1 MNFHL
6 KLIFLL
12 LLVPAGLFAQ
22 EISETNT
29 DTLYYHALKQYKQ
42 QNYPAALKL
51 SSRGLELAPE
61 YHDIRILRV
70 RTNWALGNMSMAD
83 EDLNLLL
90 KDAPQYV
97 DVKPLVIQRV
107 KKFSAAFEAL
117 EFLDRVIPIYPEDSE
132 LKVERAIF
140 LLQEGQ
146 RKEARELAL
155 TLLAKKGIS
164 GGERYSLQNILKR
177 TISDEIGINY
187 QYINFSEDY
196 SRSDAWNLLSL
207 EYQHNFDRTAV
218 IGRVNYTD
226 RGYDDGQLYEIEAY
240 PVFSDRFYAFANLG
254 FSNDDIFP
262 DFRTSASL
270 FYNFASNFE
279 AEVGSRVL
287 FYDDSSY
294 FSGIIGLTAYSGK
307 FYLNLRSFLGPK
319 RMEQLVQNYQFNL
332 RFYLNNAD
340 NYLFLRLGSGIS
352 PDETSLYSRVQTDP
366 ALDAWYGNLG
376 INKSLGIHH
385 IFHLGAGFLY
395 EDITS
400 AREGTQFVGFA
411 GYRYRF

>member
-1 MNFHL
+1 M
-6 KLIFLL
+6 LILL
-12 LLVPAGLFAQ
+12 FPAGLFAQ

-29 DTLYYHALKQYKQ
+29 DTLYYHALDAYKAE
-42 QNYPAALKL
+42 NYNDALRL

-70 RTNWALGNMSMAD
+70 RTNWALNNLQTAD
-83 EDLNLLL
+83 EDLDLLL
-90 KDAPQYV
+90 KNVPKYV
-97 DVKPLVIQRV
+97 DVKPLAEQRV
-107 KKFSAAFEAL
+107 KKFPAAPEAL
-117 EFLDRVIPIYPEDSE
+117 VFLNRILTVYPEDTG
-132 LKVERAIF
+132 LKVQKALL
-140 LLQEGQ
+140 LLQDGQ

-155 TLLAKKGIS
+155 ELVSKNDIS
-164 GGERYSLQNILKR
+164 GGQRYSLQNVLNR
-177 TISDEIGINY
+177 TISDEMGINY
-187 QYINFSEDY
+187 QYINFSEAY
-196 SRSDAWNLLSL
+196 SRSDSWNLLSL

-218 IGRVNYTD
+218 IGRINYTN
-226 RGYDDGQLYEIEAY
+226 RGYDEGKLYELEVY
-240 PVFSDRFYAFANLG
+240 PVFSDRFYGFVNAG
-254 FSNDDIFP
+254 FSNDMIFP
-262 DFRTSASL
+262 DFRGSASL
-270 FYNFASNFE
+270 YYNFASNFE
-279 AEVGSRVL
+279 AEVGSRML
-287 FYDDSSY
+287 FYNNSSY

-332 RFYLNNAD
+332 RFYLKNAD

-366 ALDAWYGNLG
+366 TLDAYYGNLG
-376 INKSLGIHH
+376 INKSFGVHH
-385 IFHLGAGFLY
+385 IFNLGAGFLY

>member
-1 MNFHL
+1 MNFRL
-6 KLIFLL
+6 KLL
-12 LLVPAGLFAQ
+12 LLILLFPAGLFAQ

-29 DTLYYHALKQYKQ
+29 DTLYYHALDAYKAE
-42 QNYPAALKL
+42 NYNDALRL

-70 RTNWALGNMSMAD
+70 RTNWALNNLQTAD
-83 EDLNLLL
+83 EDLDLLL
-90 KDAPQYV
+90 KNVPKYV
-97 DVKPLVIQRV
+97 DVKPLAEQRV
-107 KKFSAAFEAL
+107 KKFPAAPEAL
-117 EFLDRVIPIYPEDSE
+117 VFLNRILTVYPEDTG
-132 LKVERAIF
+132 LKVQKALL
-140 LLQEGQ
+140 LLQDGQ

-155 TLLAKKGIS
+155 ELVSKNDIS
-164 GGERYSLQNILKR
+164 GGQRYSLQNVLNR
-177 TISDEIGINY
+177 TISDEMGINY
-187 QYINFSEDY
+187 QYINFSEAY
-196 SRSDAWNLLSL
+196 SRSDSWNLLSL

-218 IGRVNYTD
+218 IGRINYTN
-226 RGYDDGQLYEIEAY
+226 RGYDEGKLYELEVY
-240 PVFSDRFYAFANLG
+240 PVFSDRFYGFVNAG
-254 FSNDDIFP
+254 FSNDMIFP
-262 DFRTSASL
+262 DFRGSASL
-270 FYNFASNFE
+270 YYNFASNFE
-279 AEVGSRVL
+279 AEVGSRML
-287 FYDDSSY
+287 FYNNSSY

-332 RFYLNNAD
+332 RFYLKNAD

-366 ALDAWYGNLG
+366 TLDAYYGNLG
-376 INKSLGIHH
+376 INKSFGVHH
-385 IFHLGAGFLY
+385 IFNLGAGFLY